1 MPKKFLRFKNQK
13 SKNLL
18 MATACKE
25 PGCRRFSGAPV
36 LLNIYSARKYS
47 RPLFV
52 YESSGTGLF
61 KAAPK
66 ASLFD
71 QFH

>member
-1 MPKKFLRFKNQK
+1 
-13 SKNLL
+13 